1 MILGLWFWAHRA
13 HLLVLCTFDCMLGD
27 LPEGNGDRGTTNWG
41 GIFIIL
47 FYYIFS
53 KRVLSC
59 DPTVTLWDFTLWA
72 RRARALVLR
81 TLDRTLGGLPA
92 AGCVNPARHMEAAD
106 LCRRNW

>member
-1 MILGLWFWAHRA
+1 MATGARQSEAGFFH
-13 HLLVLCTFDCMLGD
+13 H
-27 LPEGNGDRGTTNWG
+27 
-41 GIFIIL
+41 
-47 FYYIFS
+47 YYLFS

-106 LCRRNW
+106 LCRRNCYD